1 MCNLYLCTHVHTCTH
16 THTPIIEV
24 APEIPPSPNISNI
37 TTLRTTQIQLVS
49 PVNLTCEATGA
60 PPLTYR
66 WYRDGQLLE
75 GKIRPYLYIAEFS
88 PEDRGNYTCEVI
100 NNEGKDESDGAL
112 LTIKGKKNAEIL
124 WL

>member
-1 MCNLYLCTHVHTCTH
+1 MGSRRDFGCHTHVRTH
-16 THTPIIEV
+16 THLFIDVGLE
-24 APEIPPSPNISNI
+24 ALPSPNISNI
-37 TTLRTTQIQLVS
+37 TASSVTQTQLVS

-88 PEDRGNYTCEVI
+88 PEDRGNYTCDVI
-100 NNEGKDESDGAL
+100 NDEGMDESDGAL
-112 LTIKGKKNAEIL
+112 LTIKGTS
-124 WL
+124 